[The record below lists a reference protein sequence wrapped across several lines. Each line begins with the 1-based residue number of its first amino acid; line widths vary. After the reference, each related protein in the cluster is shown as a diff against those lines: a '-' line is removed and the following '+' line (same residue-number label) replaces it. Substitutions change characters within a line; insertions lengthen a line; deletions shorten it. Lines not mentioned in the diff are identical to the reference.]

1 MNTFVIV
8 GLGNP
13 GPKYQWTRH
22 NAGFLFLDRLA
33 NLENL
38 SINRK
43 NFSGL
48 TGEWNNDGNRLILLK
63 PQTFMNLSG
72 QAVMQALQFYKLPM
86 SQLIVAHDELDLP
99 FGTVRLKQGGG
110 HGGHNGL
117 RSIMEQLGKGD
128 FIRLRIGIGRP
139 LHGDTI
145 NYVLGNIPP
154 DQMEDLPRVLDGGL
168 DMLDMLLD
176 EGLPKAMSLYNNRNF
191 LEG

>member
-1 MNTFVIV
+1 MNTFVIA

-33 NLENL
+33 HLENIPITRN
-38 SINRK
+38 S
-43 NFSGL
+43 FSGL
-48 TGEWNNDGNRLILLK
+48 AGEWDRKDKRLILLK

-72 QAVMQALQFYKLPM
+72 KSVMQVLQFYKLPL
-86 SQLIVAHDELDLP
+86 SQLIVVHDELDLP

-117 RSIMEQLGKGD
+117 RSIMEQLGKGE
-128 FIRLRIGIGRP
+128 FTRLRFGIGRP
-139 LHGDTI
+139 DHGDTAD
-145 NYVLGNIPP
+145 YVLGNIPP
-154 DQMEDLPRVLDGGL
+154 EQMEILSRVLDGGL
-168 DMLDMLLD
+168 DMLEMMLD
-176 EGLPKAMSLYNNRNF
+176 EGLPKAMSMFNNRNF

>member
-1 MNTFVIV
+1 MSMHIIA

-13 GPKYQWTRH
+13 GSHYQWTRH

-33 NLENL
+33 HLENI
-38 SINRK
+38 SITRK
-43 NFSGL
+43 SFSGL
-48 TGEWNNDGNRLILLK
+48 AGEWSRASCRHILLK

-72 QAVMQALQFYKLPM
+72 RSLMQALQFYKLPL
-86 SQLIVAHDELDLP
+86 SQAIVVHDDLDLP

-139 LHGDTI
+139 PHGDTV
-145 NYVLGNIPP
+145 NYVLGSIPP
-154 DQMEDLPRVLDGGL
+154 DQMEALPRVLDCAL
-168 DMLDMLLD
+168 EMLEMLLD
-176 EGLPKAMSLYNNRNF
+176 QGLPKAMSLFNNRKLQEN
-191 LEG
+191 